1 MSLRALTAITL
12 LTALVGC
19 AGLLPNSRNQGTR
32 PGPSVAPFPSPK
44 MPSPFESKAPPI
56 HVSPG
61 PQGYIVPV
69 GEAVEIAATASAAPP
84 IWSILPDDREN
95 AELGQTLDPK
105 GRTMTARVVVN
116 RPGLVHLRANVG
128 GNRAEVELAG
138 IDVPTVEAPTIL
150 AVPLKL
156 PTTIRLITSEADWQA
171 FWDEARKADP
181 GRALESPMPVDFTK
195 RSVVAVVAYGTKGLG
210 GPPVVTHVVGRDIH
224 VAFSGEKEPHVTSG
238 LTPQRATVIQPIPRV
253 SPDARFIIS
262 GSLFRVPLP
271 SKQEVIDIETT
282 QSPKPSP
289 SPVASFK
296 P

>member
-1 MSLRALTAITL
+1 SPQP
-12 LTALVGC
+12 V
-19 AGLLPNSRNQGTR
+19 S
-32 PGPSVAPFPSPK
+32 GPVSFPSPPAAR
-44 MPSPFESKAPPI
+44 PSVGPPI

-95 AELGQTLDPK
+95 AELVQTLDTK
-105 GRTMTARVVVN
+105 GQTMTARVTVG

-138 IDVPTVEAPTIL
+138 IDTPTVEMPTIL
-150 AVPLKL
+150 AVPAKL
-156 PTTIRLITSEADWQA
+156 PTTIRLITSQADWQA
-171 FWDEARKADP
+171 FWDELRAADP
-181 GRALESPMPVDFTK
+181 ARRPESPMPMDFTE
-195 RSVVAVVAYGTKGLG
+195 RAVVAVVAYGTKGLG
-210 GPPVVTHVVGRDIH
+210 GPPVVTHVIGRDIH

-253 SPDARFIIS
+253 PQDARFVIS
-262 GSLFRVPLP
+262 GSLYRVELP
-271 SKQEVIDIETT
+271 SKQEVVDIETT

-289 SPVASFK
+289 SPLPSSR
-296 P
+296 